1 MLIPVLYPD
10 DTYDL
15 VEDISLNELI
25 MKNRIKAFKRSNGW
39 VRIGEDPI
47 RRIEYAGPERRGK
60 R

>member
-25 MKNRIKAFKRSNGW
+25 MLNRIKAFKRSSGW
-39 VRIGEDPI
+39 VRIGEDPV
-47 RRIEYAGPERRGK
+47 RRIEYTGPERRGK